1 VSETAHNPQ
10 AAALP
15 VPRRT
20 IVGLLVLTAATG
32 IIDAASVLGL
42 GHVFT
47 ANMTGN
53 VVFLGFALGGASGFS
68 IGASLVAL
76 VAFMAGALL
85 GGVLVRPGANVRDA
99 RRAFAVEVVALV
111 AAAIVATTV
120 DTPAAGGGRWALLV
134 LLGAGM
140 GVQNAVVRRLAIAD
154 LTTTVLTL
162 TITGIA
168 SDSAFAGG
176 DNPRLTRRVASI
188 AVMLAGAIAGA
199 RLESA
204 GLGWATGAAAAF
216 VIVGVLI
223 ATGTT

>member
-1 VSETAHNPQ
+1 MSEAAHNPQ

-53 VVFLGFALGGASGFS
+53 VVFLGFALGGAAGFS

-85 GGVLVRPGANVRDA
+85 GGVLMRPGANVRDA
-99 RRAFAVEVVALV
+99 RRAFALEVVALV

-120 DTPAAGGGRWALLV
+120 DTPAAGGGRWALLL

-140 GVQNAVVRRLAIAD
+140 GVQNAVVRRLAVAD

-168 SDSAFAGG
+168 SDSALAGG
-176 DNPRLTRRVASI
+176 NNPRLTRRVASI
-188 AVMLAGAIAGA
+188 GVMLAGAIAGA

-204 GLGWATGAAAAF
+204 GLMWATGAAAAF
-216 VIVGVLI
+216 VMVGVLI
-223 ATGTT
+223 ASGTT

>member
-1 VSETAHNPQ
+1 VSEAAHNPQ

-53 VVFLGFALGGASGFS
+53 VVFLGFALGGAAGFS

-99 RRAFAVEVVALV
+99 RRAFAVEVAALV

>member
-1 VSETAHNPQ
+1 VSEAVHNPQ
-10 AAALP
+10 PGALP

-20 IVGLLVLTAATG
+20 IIGLLVLTAATG

-53 VVFLGFALGGASGFS
+53 VVFLGFALSGAAGFS

-76 VAFMAGALL
+76 IAFMAGALL
-85 GGVLVRPGANVRDA
+85 GGVLVQPGANVRDA

-111 AAAIVATTV
+111 AAAVVATTV

-140 GVQNAVVRRLAIAD
+140 GVQNAVVRRLAVAD
-154 LTTTVLTL
+154 ITTTVLTL

-168 SDSAFAGG
+168 SDSALAGG

-188 AVMLAGAIAGA
+188 VVMLGGAIAGA
-199 RLESA
+199 RLESV

-216 VIVGVLI
+216 VVVGVLI
-223 ATGTT
+223 ATGPT

>member
-1 VSETAHNPQ
+1 MSEAARNPQ
-10 AAALP
+10 AGALP

-53 VVFLGFALGGASGFS
+53 VVFLGFALGGAAGFS

-85 GGVLVRPGANVRDA
+85 GGVLVRPGANIRDA
-99 RRAFAVEVVALV
+99 RRAFALEVVALV
-111 AAAIVATTV
+111 AAAVVATNV
-120 DTPAAGGGRWALLV
+120 DTPATGGRRWALLV

-140 GVQNAVVRRLAIAD
+140 GVQNAVVRRLAVAD

-168 SDSAFAGG
+168 SDSALAGG

-188 AVMLAGAIAGA
+188 VVMLSGAIAGA

-216 VIVGVLI
+216 VIVGAVI

>member
-1 VSETAHNPQ
+1 VAEAVHNPE
-10 AAALP
+10 AAALS

-20 IVGLLVLTAATG
+20 IIGLLVLTAATG

-53 VVFLGFALGGASGFS
+53 VVFLGFALGGAAGFS
-68 IGASLVAL
+68 IGASVVAL
-76 VAFMAGALL
+76 IAFMAGALL
-85 GGVLVRPGANVRDA
+85 GGVLVQHGAHVRDA

-120 DTPAAGGGRWALLV
+120 DTPAAGGGRWALLA

-140 GVQNAVVRRLAIAD
+140 GVQNTVVRRMAIAD

-168 SDSAFAGG
+168 SDSALAGG

-188 AVMLAGAIAGA
+188 VVMLGGAIAGA

-216 VIVGVLI
+216 VIVGVLV